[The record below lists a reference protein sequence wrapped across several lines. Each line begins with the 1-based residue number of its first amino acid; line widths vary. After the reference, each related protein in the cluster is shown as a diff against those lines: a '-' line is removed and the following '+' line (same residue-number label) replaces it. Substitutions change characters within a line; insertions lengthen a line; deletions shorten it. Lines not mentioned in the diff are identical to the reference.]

1 MSSHLESVTWADF
14 TAFRLT
20 NAHLRITIVPALGR
34 VMSFSRIGGPEHLW
48 TDTLRR
54 TSEGYVS
61 PLKWPNWGG
70 DKTWIAPDKN
80 WREFAGPGPMGDPAW
95 GEPIRGEHTGAPLHS
110 SGLRVT
116 GPVSTF
122 SGLRLSRDYFLD
134 GNELLIIQRAE
145 NSASPTPRIVSLW
158 SVTNVPKPDLFFA
171 LPAAHSAYPGGFR
184 NLSGGP
190 SQAFQSCGPLLT
202 YRPPQSKMLKFG
214 LDSDYASLAALR
226 AGEVFIQRAERPP
239 GDYPDGAPGLAGLCV
254 EYFETGSSA
263 PLPYAELELLGPS
276 ITLALGESTTHAV
289 RWRILP
295 NLPDSETLADLL
307 RAPVAATLSN

>member
-14 TAFRLT
+14 SAFRLT
-20 NAHLRITIVPALGR
+20 NAHLRVTIVPALGR
-34 VMSFSRIGGPEHLW
+34 VMSFSRVGGPEHLW
-48 TDTLRR
+48 TNNPRSTPGGR
-54 TSEGYVS
+54 VS
-61 PLKWPNWGG
+61 PSSWPNWGG

-80 WREFAGPGPMGDPAW
+80 WREFAGPGPMCDPAW

-110 SGLRVT
+110 RGLRVT

-134 GNELLIIQRAE
+134 GDELLIIQRAE
-145 NSASPTPRIVSLW
+145 NSASPAPRIVSLW
-158 SVTNVPKPDLFFA
+158 SVTNVPKPDLIFV
-171 LPAAHSAYPGGFR
+171 LPAARSAYPGGIR

-190 SQAFQSCGPLLT
+190 SHAFQSRGPLMT
-202 YRPPQSKMLKFG
+202 YRPPHSKMLKFG
-214 LDSDYASLAALR
+214 LDSDYASLASLR
-226 AGEVFIQRAERPP
+226 AGEVFVQRAERPP

-276 ITLALGESTTHAV
+276 ITLAPGESTTHAV
-289 RWRILP
+289 RWRVLP
-295 NLPDSETLADLL
+295 NLPDPETLADLL
-307 RAPVAATLSN
+307 RAPVSAAVSN